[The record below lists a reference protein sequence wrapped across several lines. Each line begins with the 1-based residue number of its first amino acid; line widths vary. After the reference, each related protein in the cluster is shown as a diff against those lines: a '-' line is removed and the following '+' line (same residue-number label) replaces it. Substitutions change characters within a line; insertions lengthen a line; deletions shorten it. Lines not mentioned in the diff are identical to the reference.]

1 MFYYFSARLNKSKAR
16 EDSQRSLIR
25 ICCAICRPIR
35 SFWYWWAH
43 VKLWEPFLSN
53 PTLKRIRLSC
63 GVAPARKPV
72 TKSVVLVQIWAARDE
87 TGASSAAHFKLLITC
102 SVINNLPSML
112 CLGCSSS
119 RSPGTGVAAAPLG
132 PTLSEPIESRGLRVA
147 LRSLCVKSGL
157 QKRAKCTRVFSNIQF
172 AFWFRPYQVVVASLS
187 TALCFVLLMP
197 SRNTI
202 ISARLCS
209 VVATGKKKRADFCWV
224 ARTAAGS
231 EIHRPK
237 SCGSF

>member
-112 CLGCSSS
+112 CLGRSSS
-119 RSPGTGVAAAPLG
+119 RSPGTGVAAAPLR
-132 PTLSEPIESRGLRVA
+132 PTLSEPSESRGLRVA
-147 LRSLCVKSGL
+147 QRCLCVKSGL
-157 QKRAKCTRVFSNIQF
+157 QRRGKSTRVFSNILF

-209 VVATGKKKRADFCWV
+209 VVATGKKNRTDFCWV